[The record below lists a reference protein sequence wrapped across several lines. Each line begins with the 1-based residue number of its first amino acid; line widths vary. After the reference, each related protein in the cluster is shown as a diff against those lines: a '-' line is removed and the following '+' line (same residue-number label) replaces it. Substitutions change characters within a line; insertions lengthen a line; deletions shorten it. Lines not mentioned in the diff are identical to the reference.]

1 MQALIIVLLLLIV
14 GSLGHALASMSSGS
28 TGPARSERMA
38 QALTV
43 RISLSV
49 GLFALLLAGH
59 YFGWIVPH
67 HIH

>member
-1 MQALIIVLLLLIV
+1 MQALIIILLLLIV
-14 GSLGHALASMSSGS
+14 GSLGHALASMSSGPS
-28 TGPARSERMA
+28 RSERMA

-67 HIH
+67 HVH

>member
-1 MQALIIVLLLLIV
+1 MKAIITVLLVLI
-14 GSLGHALASMSSGS
+14 LASLAKALVSMTGS
-28 TGPARSERMA
+28 RSAEQAGEVA

-49 GLFALLLAGH
+49 GLFMLLMAGT

-67 HIH
+67 